1 MLFCVWRWGKE
12 RGWGLDAQNLLPK
25 LTYFHLLH
33 ESPQNF
39 EGHIDKKIYQN
50 QKDNKKIFNCVTNF
64 IHIGPSKAEIVKN
77 VKIDYQIYPVKKP
90 SYPSISEMLLNFNKK

>member
-1 MLFCVWRWGKE
+1 MGVGRPKFVTKIDLFSPASWV
-12 RGWGLDAQNLLPK
+12 
-25 LTYFHLLH
+25 
-33 ESPQNF
+33 PQNF

-50 QKDNKKIFNCVTNF
+50 QKDNKKIFDCVANF

-90 SYPSISEMLLNFNKK
+90 SYPSIFEMLLNFNKKW